1 MAVVDTKRKMLGEM
15 LVAAGLIK
23 DEQLKKALEEQKK
36 RGGKVG
42 EVLVDLGFV
51 TEHNLAS
58 FLGRQL
64 QIPYIEIEKQLVDDE
79 AVRLIP
85 GSMAR
90 RLTSI
95 PLYRDKETLIV
106 AMADPLNIFGLDDI
120 RKAAGREIRHV
131 VATRTD
137 ILKAI
142 DRYYGVSPAIEDAAK
157 DFAGAMATA
166 GEAGEAAVIPGVAAE
181 DAPVVKM
188 VSMLIAQA
196 IMDRASDIH
205 IDPEGKFIK
214 VRFRIDGVLAE
225 VKSLPREM
233 HAPIVSRVKILANMD
248 IAEKRMPQDGRFQAR
263 VTHTDAGPVV
273 TSVFRERNA
282 LRMDGDTTV
291 DIRVSTL
298 PVIQGETVVMRL
310 LDRTQIIQ
318 SLEGLN
324 FSAELLERYRKLITR
339 PYGMVLVTGPTGSGK
354 STTLYA
360 SVSALDRKASNIV
373 TVEDPVEY
381 QIMGV
386 NQVQV
391 NPKAGV
397 TFASGLRSILRQ
409 DPDVIMVGE
418 IRDRETAEIAIHAAL
433 TGHLVFSTLHTND
446 AAGAATR
453 LIDMGIEP
461 FLIASSAIG
470 IMAQRLVR
478 KICERCKQPSAAS
491 PELLRSLGI
500 APGPVDFYRGEGC
513 PACKNTGYQ
522 GRVGLFELMELND
535 AVRGMIVAKASS
547 ASIKSAAAQ
556 AGFRTLRQ
564 EGLIK
569 AAHGITTV
577 EEVLRVTQET
587 EGI

>member
-1 MAVVDTKRKMLGEM
+1 
-15 LVAAGLIK
+15 
-23 DEQLKKALEEQKK
+23 
-36 RGGKVG
+36 
-42 EVLVDLGFV
+42 
-51 TEHNLAS
+51 
-58 FLGRQL
+58 
-64 QIPYIEIEKQLVDDE
+64 
-79 AVRLIP
+79 
-85 GSMAR
+85 
-90 RLTSI
+90 
-95 PLYRDKETLIV
+95 
-106 AMADPLNIFGLDDI
+106 
-120 RKAAGREIRHV
+120 
-131 VATRTD
+131 
-137 ILKAI
+137 
-142 DRYYGVSPAIEDAAK
+142 
-157 DFAGAMATA
+157 
-166 GEAGEAAVIPGVAAE
+166 
-181 DAPVVKM
+181 
-188 VSMLIAQA
+188 
-196 IMDRASDIH
+196 
-205 IDPEGKFIK
+205 
-214 VRFRIDGVLAE
+214 
-225 VKSLPREM
+225 
-233 HAPIVSRVKILANMD
+233 MD

-273 TSVFRERNA
+273 TAVFRERNA

-310 LDRTQIIQ
+310 LDRTQVIQ
-318 SLEGLN
+318 NLEGLN
-324 FSAELLERYRKLITR
+324 FTAELLERYRKLIAR

-478 KICERCKQPSAAS
+478 KICERCKKPYAAS

-500 APGPVDFYRGEGC
+500 SSGPADFYRGEGC
-513 PACKNTGYQ
+513 PVCKNTGYQ

-587 EGI
+587 EGM